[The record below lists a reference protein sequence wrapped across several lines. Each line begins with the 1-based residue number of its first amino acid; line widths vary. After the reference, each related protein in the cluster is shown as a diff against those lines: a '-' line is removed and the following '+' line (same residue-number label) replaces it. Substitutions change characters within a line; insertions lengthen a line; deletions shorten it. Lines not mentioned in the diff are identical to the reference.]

1 MYDVER
7 TVRSEPTRRMTLLTA
22 RYLFL
27 SGLVIL
33 VATYVWLALAG
44 RH

>member
-1 MYDVER
+1 
-7 TVRSEPTRRMTLLTA
+7 MTLLLTA

-33 VATYVWLALAG
+33 VATHVWLVVAG

>member
-1 MYDVER
+1 
-7 TVRSEPTRRMTLLTA
+7 MTLLLMA

-33 VATYVWLALAG
+33 VATHVWLTAVR

>member
-1 MYDVER
+1 
-7 TVRSEPTRRMTLLTA
+7 MTLLLMA

-33 VATYVWLALAG
+33 VATHVWVTVAR

>member
-1 MYDVER
+1 M
-7 TVRSEPTRRMTLLTA
+7 SLLLMA

-33 VATYVWLALAG
+33 VATHVWLTVAR

>member
-1 MYDVER
+1 
-7 TVRSEPTRRMTLLTA
+7 MTLLLMA

-33 VATYVWLALAG
+33 VATHVWLAVA
-44 RH
+44 RRP

>member
-1 MYDVER
+1 
-7 TVRSEPTRRMTLLTA
+7 MTLLLMA
-22 RYLFL
+22 RYLVL

-33 VATYVWLALAG
+33 VATHVWLTVAR

>member
-1 MYDVER
+1 
-7 TVRSEPTRRMTLLTA
+7 MTLLLMA

-33 VATYVWLALAG
+33 VATHLWLVVAD